1 MIYADYI
8 LEVKDLSL
16 DFKSEGD
23 KILNNISFN
32 IRKGEIL
39 GLIGNSGCGKS
50 MTALSILGL
59 LPKDARILSGQVVF
73 DKNDLLEKTDRQMRE
88 VRGKDIGMIFQ
99 EPYTAL
105 DPLKTVYKN
114 LEEVLTEH
122 EDLTREVRRE
132 MIGKMLE
139 RVGFENTGDIM
150 KRYPHELSGGQRQ
163 RVLIAGA
170 CLLKPKLMIA
180 DEPTSSLDTVTS
192 MSILEL
198 IKSLCAEL
206 RMSVLFISHD
216 LSIVGNFCDRVLV
229 MKKGNIVDS
238 GNAFDLLYNPQ
249 NPYTAELLS
258 NSRLDPKQLDLEFN
272 KPSFSS
278 ECALKVT
285 DLCAGYTSGNGFR
298 KERKEIIHN
307 LSFKILKGEVV
318 GLIGSSGC
326 GKTTLTRAICG
337 LIRPYSGTVTD
348 TKGKLGVVFQDP
360 IMCLNPAH
368 TVMWHLAEPLRANKI
383 KMSKDELKKAAVDA
397 LVSVGL
403 DENIL
408 GRHPSQLSG
417 GQRQRVAIAMCLML
431 NPSLIIADEPLSA
444 LDTSSG
450 ARILK
455 LLSQINKERGTSI
468 LLISHNLRVVRAA
481 TTYVLVMDNG
491 NIVEDGPTKN
501 VLSHPKTEVTKKL
514 LLAETTLH
522 MNPDRQ
528 QFMTE

>member
-1 MIYADYI
+1 MRYGDFI

-16 DFKSEGD
+16 DFKGD
-23 KILNNISFN
+23 VNQILHDISFN
-32 IRKGEIL
+32 IRKGEIM

-59 LPKDARILSGQVVF
+59 LPKDARILSGSVIF
-73 DKNDLLEKTDRQMRE
+73 DKDNILEKNDRQMRAI
-88 VRGKDIGMIFQ
+88 RGKDIGMIFQ

-105 DPLKTVYKN
+105 DPLKTVFKN
-114 LEEVLTEH
+114 LEEILTEH
-122 EDLTREVRRE
+122 ENITKEERYSK
-132 MIGKMLE
+132 IGKMLE
-139 RVGFENTGDIM
+139 RVGFNNTDDII

-170 CLLKPKLMIA
+170 CLLRPKLMIA

-206 RMSVLFISHD
+206 GMSVLFISHD
-216 LSIVGNFCDRVLV
+216 LSIVGNFCDRVVV
-229 MKKGNIVDS
+229 MKEGRIVDS

-258 NSRLDPKQLDLEFN
+258 NSRLDPKQMGLKFN
-272 KPSFSS
+272 QPAISS
-278 ECALKVT
+278 ENALKVT
-285 DLCAGYTSGNGFR
+285 GLCAGYEKSSGFR
-298 KERKEIIHN
+298 KERKEIIHDIN
-307 LSFKILKGEVV
+307 FKILKGEVV

-326 GKTTLTRAICG
+326 GKTTLTRSICG
-337 LIRPYSGTVTD
+337 LIKPYSGTITD
-348 TKGKLGVVFQDP
+348 TKGKLGVIFQDP
-360 IMCLNPAH
+360 ITCLNPAH
-368 TVMWHLAEPLRANKI
+368 NIMWHLAEPLHANKI
-383 KMSKDELKKAAVDA
+383 KMSKEDLHKAAVES
-397 LVSVGL
+397 LKSVGL
-403 DENIL
+403 EERIL
-408 GRHPSQLSG
+408 KRRPSQLSG

-450 ARILK
+450 ALILK
-455 LLSQINKERGTSI
+455 LLSEINRERGTSI

-481 TTYVLVMDNG
+481 TTYVLVMDEG
-491 NIVEDGPTKN
+491 KIVEDGPTLN
-501 VLSHPKTEVTKKL
+501 VLSNPKTETTKKL

-522 MNPDRQ
+522 MNPDRH